1 MTGRKP
7 TSKGTSV
14 YAHIPLGVNEIKN
27 TGKYMARVLGKEDP
41 DEYTGMYIINILNII
56 VYKDFSL
63 EQGLF
68 WPRDLIMYK
77 LRFSPTY
84 YMTPA

>member
-27 TGKYMARVLGKEDP
+27 TGKFMARVLGKED
-41 DEYTGMYIINILNII
+41 EYTGMYHLNP
-56 VYKDFSL
+56 V
-63 EQGLF
+63 
-68 WPRDLIMYK
+68 
-77 LRFSPTY
+77 
-84 YMTPA
+84 